1 AGRYDRLVPVPPAR
15 PAVTMRKLAP
25 AFPVRDLAA
34 SLAHYARLG
43 FTTSEYTGDSAAGG
57 YGFARRDGVEL
68 QLGTV
73 PVGRTTAP
81 ATAYLYVDDA
91 DALAA
96 EWRGTGADV
105 RSPEDTPWGQ
115 REGVMIDP
123 DGNIIRFGSPL

>member
-1 AGRYDRLVPVPPAR
+1 
-15 PAVTMRKLAP
+15 MQKFAP
-25 AFPVRDLAA
+25 AFPVSDLAA

-57 YGFARRDGVEL
+57 YGFARRDAVEL
-68 QLGTV
+68 HLGTV
-73 PVGRTTAP
+73 PAGRTTSP
-81 ATAYLYVDDA
+81 ATAYLFVDDA

-96 EWRGTGADV
+96 EWREAGADV
-105 RSPEDTPWGQ
+105 RSPEDTPWGR

>member
-1 AGRYDRLVPVPPAR
+1 LW
-15 PAVTMRKLAP
+15 KFAP
-25 AFPVRDLAA
+25 AFPVNDLAA
-34 SLAHYARLG
+34 ALTHYARLG
-43 FTTSEYTGDSAAGG
+43 FTTSEYTGTSAAGG
-57 YGFARRDGVEL
+57 YGFARRSGVEL

-73 PVGRTTAP
+73 PTGRTVSPT
-81 ATAYLYVDDA
+81 TAYLYVDDA

-96 EWRGTGADV
+96 EWRDAGADV